1 MCRIAAYLGP
11 AVSLGAFMCAPPHS
25 LYKQSW
31 AAKELITATVNADGY
46 GVAWLTADN
55 QPAVYK
61 NVMPVWA
68 DPNLTHL
75 EQSLHSHVWLGNVRS
90 ATEGLS
96 THMDNTQPFLSEQW
110 LFTHNG
116 FIENFSVDTRRAIRA
131 QLDPEIEAGIQGN
144 TDSEYLFALIRQQ
157 RASVS
162 VSLRNTYQ
170 WLQTHL
176 YNKET
181 KALFNIIISDGT
193 SLVATR
199 AAINAPCPSLFYHA
213 RHSGLEN
220 GVIVASE
227 RFDDDP
233 EWTVFPPQHLLQLSP
248 GQAARIEAL

>member
-1 MCRIAAYLGP
+1 
-11 AVSLGAFMCAPPHS
+11 MCAPSHS

-46 GVAWLTADN
+46 GVAWLGEND

-61 NVMPVWA
+61 NIMPVWA
-68 DPNLTHL
+68 DPNLAHL
-75 EQSLHSHVWLGNVRS
+75 ERNLHSRVWLGNVRS

-96 THMDNTQPFLSEQW
+96 THMDNTQPFLSGQW

-116 FIENFSVDTRRAIRA
+116 YIENFSVDTRRAIRA
-131 QLDPEIEAGIQGN
+131 QLDPEIEADIQGT

-157 RASVS
+157 RASMAI
-162 VSLRNTYQ
+162 SLRNTYQ

-176 YNKET
+176 SNKGT
-181 KALFNIIISDGT
+181 KALFNIIISDGK

-199 AAINAPCPSLFYHA
+199 AAINTPCPSLYYHA

-233 EWTVFPPQHLLQLSP
+233 EWAAFPPQHLLQLNP
-248 GQAARIEAL
+248 GQMADIEAL